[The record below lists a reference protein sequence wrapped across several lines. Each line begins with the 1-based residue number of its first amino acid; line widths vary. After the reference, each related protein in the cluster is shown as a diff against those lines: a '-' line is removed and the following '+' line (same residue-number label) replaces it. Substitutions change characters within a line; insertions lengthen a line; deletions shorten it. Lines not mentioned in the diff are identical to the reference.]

1 MSCHAVVYVTVTVP
15 HVTVTLGV
23 IFLFSI

>member
-1 MSCHAVVYVTVTVP
+1 VYVTVTVP